1 MIFFFF
7 SLENKKNY
15 NNFDDIEFA
24 VRIFPKNSL
33 IKNIR
38 IIHIIISFIVFSS
51 LFLLV
56 NNKNY
61 LKFTKTTKSNLTE
74 NDARVLGHFPYQEA
88 AYENLIEIKPNIL
101 VHKQMYKSLKR
112 MQDDAEKDGI
122 YLVFLSG
129 YRSIKL
135 QKQIFYSLKSIR
147 NQIASERARVSA
159 PPGYSEH
166 STGFAIDI
174 GDAYVREADF
184 DESFENTSAFK
195 WLKKNAAKYHF
206 RLSFDKK
213 QNSVDY
219 EPWHWRYEGSIEAL
233 KIFESSNRK
242 TF

>member
-1 MIFFFF
+1 MD
-7 SLENKKNY
+7 NKKNY
-15 NNFDDIEFA
+15 KDVDDIEFA
-24 VRIFPKNSL
+24 VRIFPETTLKNK
-33 IKNIR
+33 IK
-38 IIHIIISFIVFSS
+38 IIHIILSFIIISS
-51 LFLLV
+51 LFLLI

-61 LKFTKTTKSNLTE
+61 LKFLITANSSKTEKDT
-74 NDARVLGHFPYQEA
+74 RILGHFPYQEA
-88 AYENLIEIKPNIL
+88 ADENLIEIQPNIL
-101 VHKQMYKSLKR
+101 VHKEMYKSLKE
-112 MQDDAEKDGI
+112 MQEDAEKDGI

-129 YRSIKL
+129 FRSIQL

-233 KIFESSNRK
+233 KIFESSNRNSL
-242 TF
+242 

>member
-1 MIFFFF
+1 
-7 SLENKKNY
+7 LENKKNS
-15 NNFDDIEFA
+15 NDVDDLEIAE
-24 VRIFPKNSL
+24 RIFPKSSL
-33 IKNIR
+33 IKNIKIFHVILTF
-38 IIHIIISFIVFSS
+38 IIFTS
-51 LFLLV
+51 LFLIF
-56 NNKNY
+56 NNTNY
-61 LKFTKTTKSNLTE
+61 LKFSNTVKSSKTKKDL
-74 NDARVLGHFPYQEA
+74 RILGHFPYKET
-88 AYENLIEIKPNIL
+88 AYENLIEIQPNIL
-101 VHKQMYKSLKR
+101 VHKGMYKSLKE

-122 YLVFLSG
+122 YLVLLSG

-174 GDAYVREADF
+174 GDAYARETDF
-184 DESFENTSAFK
+184 EESFENTSAFK
-195 WLKKNAAKYHF
+195 WLKNNAAKYHF
-206 RLSFDKK
+206 RLSFDKE
-213 QNSVDY
+213 QTSIDY

>member
-1 MIFFFF
+1 M
-7 SLENKKNY
+7 SNKKSIKDI
-15 NNFDDIEFA
+15 DDIEIA
-24 VRIFPKNSL
+24 ERKYLKSSL
-33 IKNIR
+33 KKEIR
-38 IIHIIISFIVFSS
+38 IIHVISSLAIISLLIL
-51 LFLLV
+51 LF

-61 LKFTKTTKSNLTE
+61 FKFINVAKSTNSDKDE
-74 NDARVLGHFPYQEA
+74 RVLGHFPYKEA
-88 AYENLIEIKPNIL
+88 LFENLIEIQPNIL
-101 VHKQMYKSLKR
+101 VHKEMYKSLKR
-112 MQDDAEKDGI
+112 MKDDARKDGV

-135 QKQIFYSLKSIR
+135 QKEIFYSLKSIR

-174 GDAYVREADF
+174 GDAYKRETDF
-184 DESFENTSAFK
+184 EESFEKTSAFK

-213 QNSVDY
+213 QTSVDY

>member
-1 MIFFFF
+1 M
-7 SLENKKNY
+7 EDKKNSK
-15 NNFDDIEFA
+15 NADDIELA
-24 VRIFPKNSL
+24 IRIFPESKL
-33 IKNIR
+33 IKNIK
-38 IIHIIISFIVFSS
+38 IIHVILSFIIFPS
-51 LFLLV
+51 LFLFF
-56 NNKNY
+56 KNINY
-61 LKFTKTTKSNLTE
+61 FKFSNTAQLSKSEKDL
-74 NDARVLGHFPYQEA
+74 RVLGHFPYEEA
-88 AYENLIEIKPNIL
+88 ANENLIEIQPNIL
-101 VHKQMYKSLKR
+101 VHKGMYKSLKE

-174 GDAYVREADF
+174 GDAYERDTDF
-184 DESFENTSAFK
+184 EESFENTKAFQ
-195 WLKKNAAKYHF
+195 WLKNNAAKYHF
-206 RLSFDKK
+206 RLSFDKE
-213 QNSVDY
+213 QTHVDY

>member
-1 MIFFFF
+1 M
-7 SLENKKNY
+7 ENNKNFK
-15 NNFDDIEFA
+15 NVEDIEFA
-24 VRIFPKNSL
+24 VRIFPKSSL
-33 IKNIR
+33 IKKIR
-38 IIHIIISFIVFSS
+38 IIHLILILLIFPS
-51 LFLLV
+51 LFFLV
-56 NNKNY
+56 KNINY
-61 LKFTKTTKSNLTE
+61 LNFSITGKSTKIDEDT
-74 NDARVLGHFPYQEA
+74 RVLGHFPYQEA
-88 AYENLIEIKPNIL
+88 EYENLIEIQPNIL
-101 VHKQMYKSLKR
+101 VHKEMYKSLKKMR
-112 MQDDAEKDGI
+112 DDAENDGI

-135 QKQIFYSLKSIR
+135 QKEIFYSLKSIR

-174 GDAYVREADF
+174 GDAYEREADF
-184 DESFENTSAFK
+184 DESFENTRAFQ
-195 WLKKNAAKYHF
+195 WLKNNAAKYHF

-213 QNSVDY
+213 QTSVDY

>member
-1 MIFFFF
+1 M
-7 SLENKKNY
+7 ENKKNF
-15 NNFDDIEFA
+15 NIINDLDTAE
-24 VRIFPKNSL
+24 RIYPKSKL
-33 IKNIR
+33 IKNIKIVHVILSL
-38 IIHIIISFIVFSS
+38 IIFPP
-51 LFLLV
+51 LFLLF
-56 NNKNY
+56 KNINL
-61 LKFTKTTKSNLTE
+61 LKYPNTVKSSKIEKDVRL
-74 NDARVLGHFPYQEA
+74 LGHFPYQEA
-88 AYENLIEIKPNIL
+88 DYENLIEIQPNIL
-101 VHKQMYKSLKR
+101 VHKGMYKSLKE
-112 MQDDAEKDGI
+112 MKDDAEKDGV

-174 GDAYVREADF
+174 GDAYARETDF
-184 DESFENTSAFK
+184 EESFENTSAFK
-195 WLKKNAAKYHF
+195 WLKNNAAKYHF

-213 QNSVDY
+213 QTSVDY

>member
-1 MIFFFF
+1 M
-7 SLENKKNY
+7 EHKKKH

-24 VRIFPKNSL
+24 VRIFPESKL
-33 IKNIR
+33 INNIKL
-38 IIHIIISFIVFSS
+38 IHLILSFILFPS

-56 NNKNY
+56 KNINY
-61 LKFTKTTKSNLTE
+61 LKFSNTAKSSKTEKDL
-74 NDARVLGHFPYQEA
+74 RVLGHFPYKEA
-88 AYENLIEIKPNIL
+88 AYENLIEIQPNIL
-101 VHKQMYKSLKR
+101 VHKGMYKSLKE

-174 GDAYVREADF
+174 GDAYEREADF
-184 DESFENTSAFK
+184 EESFENTSAFK
-195 WLKKNAAKYHF
+195 WLKNNAAKYHF
-206 RLSFDKK
+206 RLSFDKD
-213 QNSVDY
+213 QTNVDY

-242 TF
+242 TI

>member
-1 MIFFFF
+1 
-7 SLENKKNY
+7 LENKKNS
-15 NNFDDIEFA
+15 NNVDDLEIAE
-24 VRIFPKNSL
+24 RIFPKISL
-33 IKNIR
+33 IENIK
-38 IIHIIISFIVFSS
+38 IVHVILSLVIFPS

-56 NNKNY
+56 RSTNFFKSSNIAKSS
-61 LKFTKTTKSNLTE
+61 KTEK
-74 NDARVLGHFPYQEA
+74 DVRVLGHFPYQEA
-88 AYENLIEIKPNIL
+88 AYENLIEIQPNIL
-101 VHKQMYKSLKR
+101 VHKGMYNSLKD
-112 MQDDAEKDGI
+112 MQNDAEKDGI
-122 YLVFLSG
+122 YLVLLSG

-147 NQIASERARVSA
+147 NQIAPERARVSA

-174 GDAYVREADF
+174 GDAYARETDF
-184 DESFENTSAFK
+184 EESFENTSAFK
-195 WLKKNAAKYHF
+195 WLKNNAAKYHF

-213 QNSVDY
+213 QTSVDY

>member
-1 MIFFFF
+1 M
-7 SLENKKNY
+7 ENKKNF
-15 NNFDDIEFA
+15 NIINDLDTAE
-24 VRIFPKNSL
+24 RIYPKSKL
-33 IKNIR
+33 IKNIKIVHVILSL
-38 IIHIIISFIVFSS
+38 IILPP
-51 LFLLV
+51 LFLLF
-56 NNKNY
+56 KNINL
-61 LKFTKTTKSNLTE
+61 LKYPNTVKSSKNEKDVRL
-74 NDARVLGHFPYQEA
+74 LGHFPYQEA
-88 AYENLIEIKPNIL
+88 DYENLIEIQPNIL
-101 VHKQMYKSLKR
+101 VHKGMYKSLKE
-112 MQDDAEKDGI
+112 MKDDAEKDGV

-174 GDAYVREADF
+174 GDAYARETDF
-184 DESFENTSAFK
+184 EESFENTSAFK
-195 WLKKNAAKYHF
+195 WLKNNAAKYHF

-213 QNSVDY
+213 QTSVDY

-242 TF
+242 TR